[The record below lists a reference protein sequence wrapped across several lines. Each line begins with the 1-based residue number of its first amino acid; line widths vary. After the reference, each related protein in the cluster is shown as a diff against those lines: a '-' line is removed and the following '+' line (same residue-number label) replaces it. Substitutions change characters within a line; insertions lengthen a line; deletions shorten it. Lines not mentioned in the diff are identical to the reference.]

1 MAKPPGYSTAVF
13 SSISLHGLLL
23 VVLIA
28 GWTPETKHKTVQ
40 PKYIQ
45 ATLLQLEP
53 SKQPAPKQAP
63 KQNQAPAKQP
73 DKQKVDK
80 ARAQRLA
87 EQKRL
92 AEEKRQQRLVREKK
106 DREKKAREAAEKK
119 ERERQE
125 KLKKQRL
132 AEEAAR
138 KKELEMAFADALADE
153 EQYLAADED
162 EKRAASYG
170 AYIEDRIARNWSRPP
185 SARRDMEVE
194 LMIQMVPTGQV
205 VSVTVVKTSGN
216 GAFDRAA
223 EQAVYKV
230 ERFDRI
236 QELSREHPR
245 VFESHFRRFRLV
257 FRPDDLRL

>member
-63 KQNQAPAKQP
+63 KQNQA
-73 DKQKVDK
+73 
-80 ARAQRLA
+80 
-87 EQKRL
+87 
-92 AEEKRQQRLVREKK
+92 QQRLVREKK